1 MLLAVTTAAG
11 ITAVSAMEAPLLN
24 AGETL
29 ALSDTLRLRV
39 LKGRSLELEVLP
51 AGGDSYV
58 LLAQRMC
65 NAETKGSGLSE
76 YNDFAS
82 IESGRW
88 IRVPLSMLSD
98 DYRALVLR
106 TLFPRDRLDG
116 DDWIHVAR
124 AGTLPT
130 YDVGLWQVA
139 EWFTGDGSR
148 FAELQRINDLDSP
161 ELSSGQQVR
170 IPGRL
175 LLSVF
180 RQRQRSD
187 DGTLEYATDDTGSYA
202 GYRLKPGE
210 ALYSAVVLRYTGRT
224 SAADVNA
231 VAAELATRSGVVE
244 MTDIP
249 VGFLIKIP
257 FDVLEPEFLPANH
270 PRRREAELARAK
282 MAESLEKKP
291 VARTG
296 GGLEGIVVII
306 DPGHGGRDLG
316 TQNNGVWEH
325 DYVYDVA
332 CRLHRLLEER
342 TAARVHITLE
352 DQDTG
357 CVPSKSDKLQANRQ
371 GTIKTNPPF
380 LAKNDGDARIGVNL
394 RWYLANSIYRDAIA
408 NGTSPDRVVFV
419 SLHADARH
427 PSLRG
432 LMVYVPGQRLRAG
445 TYGHNSTF
453 YRQFEEVREK
463 PKVSFNHKTRVRS
476 EAVSRELAE
485 NIVESFRQDRLPIQ
499 PNKPIRDRVIRGR
512 HEWIPAVIRGN
523 QVPAAVLVEM
533 VNISNKQDAKLLSTA
548 AERERLATA
557 LFRAMWTYFGE
568 KTPMPRD
575 LRASR

>member
-1 MLLAVTTAAG
+1 MSPSPRPRRIPTLRDIARRRACAFLMVLAVPAAG
-11 ITAVSAMEAPLLN
+11 TVATLAAPAPVRT

-29 ALSDTLRLRV
+29 ALSDTLRVRV
-39 LKGRSLELEVLP
+39 LKGRNLELEVLP
-51 AGGDSYV
+51 TDGDSYV
-58 LLAQRMC
+58 SLAGRLC
-65 NAETKGSGLSE
+65 NPETKASALSDYNNFAAIEPGLWVRIPLTMLSE
-76 YNDFAS
+76 
-82 IESGRW
+82 
-88 IRVPLSMLSD
+88 

-106 TLFPRDRLDG
+106 TMFPKDRLDG

-124 AGTLPT
+124 AGAVAT

-139 EWFTGDGSR
+139 EWFTGNGSR
-148 FAELQRINDLDSP
+148 FAELQKINHLDSP

-180 RQRQRSD
+180 RRRQISD
-187 DGTLEYATDDTGSYA
+187 DGSLEYATDERGSYA
-202 GYRLKPGE
+202 GYRLKRGE
-210 ALYSAVVLRYTGRT
+210 ALYSAVVVRYTGRT
-224 SAADVNA
+224 TADDVNA
-231 VAAELATRSGVVE
+231 VAGELAARSGVAD

-257 FDVLEPEFLPANH
+257 FDDLEPEFLPADH
-270 PRRREAELARAK
+270 PRRREAEVARAK

-332 CRLHRLLEER
+332 CRLQRLLEER
-342 TAARVHITLE
+342 TAARVFMTLE
-352 DQDTG
+352 DRDTG
-357 CVPSKSDKLQANRQ
+357 CVPSKSDTLTANRQ

-394 RWYLANSIYRDAIA
+394 RWYLANSIYRDAVA

-432 LMVYVPGQRLRAG
+432 RDADRTQHLHRPVPGC
-445 TYGHNSTF
+445 
-453 YRQFEEVREK
+453 
-463 PKVSFNHKTRVRS
+463 
-476 EAVSRELAE
+476 
-485 NIVESFRQDRLPIQ
+485 
-499 PNKPIRDRVIRGR
+499 
-512 HEWIPAVIRGN
+512 PA
-523 QVPAAVLVEM
+523 
-533 VNISNKQDAKLLSTA
+533 S
-548 AERERLATA
+548 
-557 LFRAMWTYFGE
+557 
-568 KTPMPRD
+568 
-575 LRASR
+575 